1 MITYTNDRGCGSDK
15 ARVKRGVLQRA
26 CCSRLASLCPSSHQT
41 LSVSH
46 LWSQRHA
53 EGRTGG
59 DGKGRKGM
67 GTCKQWGDKVSGRN
81 DMVNTA
87 PHTNTHAYVQLHAH
101 THAHMHAHMHAHT
114 QHTHKCMHSLSPSS
128 PLLPPDA
135 PLAFR
140 SQVDCSAIATET

>member
-15 ARVKRGVLQRA
+15 VRVKRGVLQRA
-26 CCSRLASLCPSSHQT
+26 CCSRLASLCLSSHQT

-67 GTCKQWGDKVSGRN
+67 GTCKQWGGKVSGCN

-87 PHTNTHAYVQLHAH
+87 PHSHTHAYVQLHAY
-101 THAHMHAHMHAHT
+101 THAHMHAHT
-114 QHTHKCMHSLSPSS
+114 KHTHKCTVSP
-128 PLLPPDA
+128 PPPPDA

>member
-41 LSVSH
+41 LSASH

-67 GTCKQWGDKVSGRN
+67 GTCKQWGGKVSGCN

-87 PHTNTHAYVQLHAH
+87 PHSHTHAYVQLHAH
-101 THAHMHAHMHAHT
+101 TNA
-114 QHTHKCMHSLSPSS
+114 QSL
-128 PLLPPDA
+128 PLLPPPPPDA

-140 SQVDCSAIATET
+140 SPVDCSAIATET